1 MNPIT
6 NKQEF
11 HDGIDIGVAEGTKIF
26 AVADG
31 IINSVGY
38 SNSFGNFVTYKTF
51 NGYEIFNG
59 HLKKVFVK
67 ENSHITKNQVIA
79 LAGKTGFA
87 SGPHLH
93 YSIRFENKLLDPFCF
108 VDLPYTDDVKNE
120 YMLRGEFL
128 D

>member
-59 HLKKVFVK
+59 HLKKIFV
-67 ENSHITKNQVIA
+67 
-79 LAGKTGFA
+79 
-87 SGPHLH
+87 
-93 YSIRFENKLLDPFCF
+93 
-108 VDLPYTDDVKNE
+108 
-120 YMLRGEFL
+120 
-128 D
+128 